1 MPEGP
6 IERKLVDLEK
16 QYWTAIKDRNV
27 QSAMR
32 LTDDPC
38 IIVGASGVARISQ
51 DTFGKMLQA
60 GGWTLHEFTL
70 SDVQIRLVSDDAAVI
85 AYQGEE
91 LLTVDSQPIN
101 IVASDTSTL

>member
-1 MPEGP
+1 MTNALSAGTRMTEGT
-6 IERKLVDLEK
+6 IEKQLLDLEK

-60 GGWTLHEFTL
+60 GGWPPHDFPLP
-70 SDVQIRLVSDDAAVI
+70 DVQIRLGPADAA
-85 AYQGEE
+85 AMPPQGKKA
-91 LLTVDSQPIN
+91 L
-101 IVASDTSTL
+101 